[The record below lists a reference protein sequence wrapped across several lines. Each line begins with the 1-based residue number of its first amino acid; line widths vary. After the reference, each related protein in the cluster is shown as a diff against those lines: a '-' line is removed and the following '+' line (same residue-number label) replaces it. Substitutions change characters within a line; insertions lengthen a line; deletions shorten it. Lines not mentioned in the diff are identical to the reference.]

1 MGGRYVSNDLF
12 RELDQVFS
20 DILSGSSQAGRTH
33 TARAI
38 GQALRRSQQ
47 QRIKAQ
53 NSPAGSP
60 YTARRRKVL
69 RSQQGIV
76 FVWQG
81 EVRRLK
87 NWHGGRGKYGRT
99 ITGFDEERNDI
110 RTFYRSDIERY
121 IEINTQSVRRTTSK
135 KVPMFQ
141 KLRAARFLNMRA
153 DAGGASVGFDGLA
166 ARIARVHQYGQR
178 DQVGPG
184 IFAKY
189 PVREL
194 LGFTAADEQLITDQV
209 INSLGSAAR

>member
-1 MGGRYVSNDLF
+1 MSNDLF

-20 DILSGSSQAGRTH
+20 DILAGTSQAGRVR
-33 TARAI
+33 TARAV
-38 GQALRRSQQ
+38 GQALRKSQQ

-53 NSPAGSP
+53 QNPEGSP
-60 YTARRRKVL
+60 YPARRRRVL

-81 EVRRLK
+81 EIRRLK
-87 NWHGGRGKYGRT
+87 NWHGGRGKYGAPLPALTKSAT
-99 ITGFDEERNDI
+99 IFARFTAAILSVTSRSI
-110 RTFYRSDIERY
+110 RALRRS
-121 IEINTQSVRRTTSK
+121 TAK

-141 KLRAARFLNMRA
+141 RLRSYRFLKMRA
-153 DAGGASVGFDGLA
+153 DAGGTSVGYDGVA

-184 IFAKY
+184 AFAKY

-194 LGFTAADEQLITDQV
+194 LGFTAGDEQMITEQV
-209 INSLGSAAR
+209 VNSLGSAAR

>member
-1 MGGRYVSNDLF
+1 M
-12 RELDQVFS
+12 
-20 DILSGSSQAGRTH
+20 
-33 TARAI
+33 
-38 GQALRRSQQ
+38 
-47 QRIKAQ
+47 
-53 NSPAGSP
+53 
-60 YTARRRKVL
+60 
-69 RSQQGIV
+69 

-81 EVRRLK
+81 EIRRLK

-121 IEINTQSVRRTTSK
+121 IEIHTRSVRRSTAK

-141 KLRAARFLNMRA
+141 RLRSYRFLKMRA
-153 DAGGASVGFDGLA
+153 DAGGTSVGYDGVA

-184 IFAKY
+184 AFAKY

-194 LGFTAADEQLITDQV
+194 LGFTAGDEQMITEQV
-209 INSLGSAAR
+209 VNSLGSAAR

>member
-1 MGGRYVSNDLF
+1 MNNPLF

-20 DILSGSSQAGRTH
+20 DILTGTSQAGRMR
-33 TARAI
+33 TARAV
-38 GQALRRSQQ
+38 GQRLRKSQQ
-47 QRIKAQ
+47 QRIRAQ
-53 NSPAGSP
+53 KNPDASPWP
-60 YTARRRKVL
+60 ARRRKVL

-99 ITGFDEERNDI
+99 LTGFDEERNAI

-141 KLRAARFLNMRA
+141 RLRGYRFLKMRA
-153 DAGGASVGFDGLA
+153 DAAGTSVGFEGVA

-178 DQVGPG
+178 DRVGPG
-184 IFAKY
+184 VLAKY
-189 PVREL
+189 PAREL
-194 LGFTAADEQLITDQV
+194 LGFTTADEQLIAEQV
-209 INSLGSAAR
+209 INSLRSGAR

>member
-1 MGGRYVSNDLF
+1 MSNDLF

-20 DILSGSSQAGRTH
+20 DILSGASQAGRIH

-47 QRIKAQ
+47 LRIKSQ
-53 NSPAGSP
+53 KNPDGSP
-60 YTARRRKVL
+60 WPGRRRRVL

-81 EVRRLK
+81 EIRRLK
-87 NWHGGRGKYGRT
+87 NWQGGRGKYGRT
-99 ITGFDEERNDI
+99 ITGFDEGRNDI

-121 IEINTQSVRRTTSK
+121 IEINTQAVRRTAAK
-135 KVPMFQ
+135 ELPMFQ
-141 KLRAARFLNMRA
+141 RLRNYRFLKMRA
-153 DAGGASVGFDGLA
+153 DAGGVSVGFDGLA
-166 ARIARVHQYGQR
+166 ARIARVHQYGLR

-194 LGFTAADEQLITDQV
+194 LGFTAADEQIITDQV

>member
-1 MGGRYVSNDLF
+1 MSNDRF

-20 DILSGSSQAGRTH
+20 DILAGTSQAGRIR
-33 TARAI
+33 TARAV

-53 NSPAGSP
+53 NNPDGAP
-60 YTARRRKVL
+60 YSSRRRKVL
-69 RSQQGIV
+69 RSQQGVV

-87 NWHGGRGKYGRT
+87 NWHGGRGKHGRT

-141 KLRAARFLNMRA
+141 RLRNFRFLKMRA
-153 DAGGASVGFDGLA
+153 DTGGASVGFDGVA

-184 IFAKY
+184 VFAKY

-194 LGFTAADEQLITDQV
+194 LGFTAGDEQMITEQV

>member
-1 MGGRYVSNDLF
+1 MSNELF

-20 DILSGSSQAGRTH
+20 DILAGTSQAGRVR
-33 TARAI
+33 TARAV
-38 GQALRRSQQ
+38 GQALRKSQQ

-53 NSPAGSP
+53 QSPEGSP
-60 YTARRRKVL
+60 YPARRRRVL

-81 EVRRLK
+81 EIRRLK

-121 IEINTQSVRRTTSK
+121 IEINTRSVRRSTAK

-141 KLRAARFLNMRA
+141 RLRSYRFLKMRA
-153 DAGGASVGFDGLA
+153 DAGGTSVGYDGVA

-184 IFAKY
+184 AFAKY

-194 LGFTAADEQLITDQV
+194 LGFTAGDEQMITEQV
-209 INSLGSAAR
+209 INSLGGAAR

>member
-1 MGGRYVSNDLF
+1 MSENLF

-20 DILSGSSQAGRTH
+20 DILAGASPSGRLR
-33 TARAI
+33 TARAV

-47 QRIKAQ
+47 QRIKSQ
-53 NSPAGSP
+53 KNPDGSP
-60 YTARRRKVL
+60 YSVRRRRVL

-99 ITGFDEERNDI
+99 ITGFDEDRNAI

-121 IEINTQSVRRTTSK
+121 IEINTQSVRRATSK
-135 KVPMFQ
+135 KPPMFQ
-141 KLRAARFLNMRA
+141 KLRSYRFLKMQA
-153 DAGGASVGFDGLA
+153 DANSAGVGFDGVA

-184 IFAKY
+184 AFAKY
-189 PVREL
+189 AAREL
-194 LGFTAADEQLITDQV
+194 LGFTAADERMITEQV
-209 INSLGSAAR
+209 INSMGSAAR

>member
-1 MGGRYVSNDLF
+1 MNQDIF

-20 DILSGSSQAGRTH
+20 DILSGTSQAGRIR
-33 TARAI
+33 TARAV
-38 GQALRRSQQ
+38 GQALKRSQQ
-47 QRIKAQ
+47 QRIRAQ
-53 NSPAGSP
+53 KNPGGSAYP
-60 YTARRRKVL
+60 ARRRRVL

-76 FVWQG
+76 FIWQG
-81 EVRRLK
+81 EIRRLK

-99 ITGFDEERNDI
+99 LTGFDEERNAI

-121 IEINTQSVRRTTSK
+121 IEINMQSVRHSTTK

-141 KLRAARFLNMRA
+141 RLRGYRFLKVRA
-153 DAGGASVGFDGLA
+153 DAGGTNVGFDGVA

-184 IFAKY
+184 AFAKY

-194 LGFTAADEQLITDQV
+194 LGFTAGDERMITEQV
-209 INSLGSAAR
+209 INSLGSVAR